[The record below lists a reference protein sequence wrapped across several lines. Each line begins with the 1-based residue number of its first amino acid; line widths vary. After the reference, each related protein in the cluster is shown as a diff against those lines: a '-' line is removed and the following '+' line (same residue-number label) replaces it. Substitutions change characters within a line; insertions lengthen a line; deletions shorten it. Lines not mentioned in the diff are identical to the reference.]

1 MDDVIT
7 VTDPLQAA
15 YDKGFKA
22 GLLASSSNSPPSQPQ
37 NQDSLKRSTLKSVSW
52 RVVSSGLTVLVAW
65 VVFKDALQ
73 ADEVAMLGGGEFMKF
88 VLYLI
93 HERAWSLVTLL

>member
-15 YDKGFKA
+15 YDKGFK
-22 GLLASSSNSPPSQPQ
+22 
-37 NQDSLKRSTLKSVSW
+37 QDSLKRSTLKSVSW

>member
-1 MDDVIT
+1 M
-7 VTDPLQAA
+7 
-15 YDKGFKA
+15 
-22 GLLASSSNSPPSQPQ
+22 ASI
-37 NQDSLKRSTLKSVSW
+37 SVP
-52 RVVSSGLTVLVAW
+52 
-65 VVFKDALQ
+65 Q

>member
-1 MDDVIT
+1 MQTKPVHT
-7 VTDPLQAA
+7 
-15 YDKGFKA
+15 
-22 GLLASSSNSPPSQPQ
+22 
-37 NQDSLKRSTLKSVSW
+37 TLPV
-52 RVVSSGLTVLVAW
+52 
-65 VVFKDALQ
+65 Q